1 MTLLLLLLIA
11 IVEGS
16 LDYFYTNR
24 LGVFRAVI
32 NLSTT
37 NNVSKVAST
46 KGLTFRNSTLI
57 VTALA
62 AVLLFTSFQEV
73 FNPSPW
79 GENEDYLFPR
89 FIAGGIAVL
98 VLLLWFERD
107 DKGKSTNFMDLLPG
121 LGLILAYL
129 ISMNTIGFYVAS
141 MIMFFAVIMIYKK
154 PEETK
159 DFWRVLLI
167 KLSISAVFTL
177 ILYCL
182 FTLMLQV
189 RLPGG
194 LFF

>member
-1 MTLLLLLLIA
+1 MASIQIA
-11 IVEGS
+11 NQRE
-16 LDYFYTNR
+16 
-24 LGVFRAVI
+24 A
-32 NLSTT
+32 
-37 NNVSKVAST
+37 
-46 KGLTFRNSTLI
+46 RNMNQYLKISTLI

-62 AVLLFTSFQEV
+62 AALLFTSFQEV

-89 FIAGGIAVL
+89 FISGGIAVL
-98 VLLLWFERD
+98 ALLLWFERD
-107 DKGKSTNFMDLLPG
+107 DKEKSTNFKDLLPG

-129 ISMNTIGFYVAS
+129 ISMNTIGFYMAS

>member
-1 MTLLLLLLIA
+1 MAFIQIENQREALNMKQYLKI
-11 IVEGS
+11 
-16 LDYFYTNR
+16 
-24 LGVFRAVI
+24 
-32 NLSTT
+32 
-37 NNVSKVAST
+37 
-46 KGLTFRNSTLI
+46 STLI

-62 AVLLFTSFQEV
+62 VLLLFTSFNEV

-98 VLLLWFERD
+98 ALLLWFERD
-107 DKGKSTNFMDLLPG
+107 DKGKPTNFIDLLPG

-129 ISMNTIGFYVAS
+129 ISMNTIGFYMAS

-167 KLSISAVFTL
+167 KLSISVVFIL
-177 ILYCL
+177 ILYGL

-189 RLPGG
+189 RLPRG
-194 LFF
+194 LLF